1 MKITGSISMN
11 IKWGLYPWF
20 IEHGTELIHPD
31 DLEKFRKE
39 TNNCKVFQCIE
50 EGNYITLKYNDR
62 LYRVKDNLF
71 RPVPIPKFDFG
82 EKIEIVKNKEKVIIT
97 DIMWHYKKQEHYYFV
112 SSQNRKKSKR
122 YFGEELIY
130 HSRA

>member
-1 MKITGSISMN
+1 MN

-31 DLEKFRKE
+31 DLEEFKKE
-39 TNNCKVFQCIE
+39 ASNCKVFKCIE

-62 LYRVKDNLF
+62 LYRVKDSLF
-71 RPVPIPKFDFG
+71 SFVPVPKFDFG
-82 EKIEIVKNKEKVIIT
+82 QEVSIVKNKEKVIII
-97 DIMWHYKKQEHYYFV
+97 DIMWHYKRQEHYYFV

-122 YFGEELIY
+122 YFEAELE
-130 HSRA
+130 